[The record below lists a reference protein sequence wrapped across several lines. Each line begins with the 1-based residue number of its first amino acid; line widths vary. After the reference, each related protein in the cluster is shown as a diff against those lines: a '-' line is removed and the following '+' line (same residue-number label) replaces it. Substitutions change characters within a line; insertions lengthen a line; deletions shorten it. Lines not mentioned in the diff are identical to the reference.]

1 MAEPRIYNSRLIDT
15 YLKLIM
21 VKHPHV
27 NVDTMVRSIGIE
39 SYEVADEGLW
49 FTQDQVNRFYAA
61 VVQATGNENIA
72 RDAGRF
78 SASADTLG
86 TVRQYILAMLG
97 PSKAF
102 ALGSKLAST
111 LTKSADYET
120 RALNSNSVEVTVR
133 PRPGVKEEPFQCQN
147 RLGMFEAIVALFGYK
162 PPVIEHEEC
171 LFKGASVCRYI
182 IRWQPNLTTRLKNAR
197 DLYSIVAMASNL
209 ALATTTPALLEQA
222 IPLTVIGFLCMN
234 WWLEASRKKLAESTL
249 ESLRDSADQ
258 LNEQINVN
266 YRNTQIAREIGEA
279 ITSPNNLDEVLQVV
293 VHTLESTL
301 DFDRG
306 LVLLANGN
314 TQRLEIRGAFGY
326 TDEYLNLL
334 ESTSFSLANPNSQ
347 GPLVVSYREQR
358 PVLVNNITEISDQV
372 SPKSRQFIE
381 ALGTK
386 SFLAVPIV
394 LENQSIGILA
404 VDNVTSNKPFVNSD
418 VNLLMGIAPTLGVS
432 FRNAALTE
440 ARENQF
446 AATLKVLAHSIDAR
460 DFLTAGHSE
469 KVAEYALGIAA
480 ELGLQHDYCQ
490 MIRIA
495 SLLHDYGKIG
505 IPDTVLKKN
514 GPLTEEER
522 ALIQTHSEKSFDILS
537 QVPFEGLNQEIPL
550 VALHHHEFWD
560 GSGYPKG
567 LKGKNIPLGARIVA
581 VADFFEAITAKRH
594 YRDPMPDGTAL
605 ALLKK
610 GSGSHFDPEVVK
622 AFLRYLGKTKPNL
635 DLPGN
640 EGQLLQRRDPRYKY
654 KVPVKARVAD
664 MVIAGETTDISAGGI
679 FLQIPRAHL
688 DQISRDTTLEL
699 TMDLPNGRRINLTG
713 EVRWVNEVEAK
724 NSLKHPAGLGVAF
737 RNLDENIRDVLNHSL
752 RRRARIKEF
761 HFPLPVQPQS
771 A

>member
-1 MAEPRIYNSRLIDT
+1 MADPRIYNSRLIDT
-15 YLKLIM
+15 YLKLIK

-27 NVDTMVRSIGIE
+27 NVEAMIRSIGIE
-39 SYEVADEGLW
+39 PYEVADEGLW
-49 FTQDQVNRFYAA
+49 FTQDQINRFYAA

-102 ALGSKLAST
+102 ALGSKLSGT

-120 RALNSNSVEVTVR
+120 KILGPNSVELTVR
-133 PRPGVKEEPFQCQN
+133 PRPGVKEEAFQCQN
-147 RLGMFEAIVALFGYK
+147 RLGVFEAIVALFGYK
-162 PPVIEHEEC
+162 PPVIEHREC
-171 LFKGASVCRYI
+171 LFNGASICRYV
-182 IRWQPNLTTRLKNAR
+182 IRWQPNLTTRVKYAR
-197 DLYSIVAMASNL
+197 DLYSFGAVAGNL
-209 ALATTTPALLEQA
+209 ALAMTTPALLEQA
-222 IPLTVIGFLCMN
+222 IPLTVTGFLGMN
-234 WWLEASRKKLAESTL
+234 WWLEASRKKLAENTL

-293 VHTLESTL
+293 VQTLESTL
-301 DFDRG
+301 DFERG
-306 LVLLANGN
+306 LVLLANRDTN
-314 TQRLEIRGAFGY
+314 RLEIRGAFGY
-326 TDEYLNLL
+326 TDEYLDLL
-334 ESTSFSLANPNSQ
+334 ESTSFSLTNPNSQ
-347 GPLVVSYREQR
+347 GPLVVSFREQR
-358 PVLVNNITEISDQV
+358 PVLVNNVTEISDQV

-394 LENQSIGILA
+394 LENQSVGILA
-404 VDNVTSNKPFVNSD
+404 VDNVTSKKTLANSD
-418 VNLLMGIAPTLGVS
+418 VNLLMSIAPTLGVS
-432 FRNAALTE
+432 FRNAALIE

-469 KVAEYALGIAA
+469 KVAEYAIGIAA

-537 QVPFEGLNQEIPL
+537 QVPFDELNQEIPL

-567 LKGKNIPLGARIVA
+567 LKGKDIPLGARIVA

-594 YRDPMPDGTAL
+594 YRDPMALGTAL
-605 ALLKK
+605 DLLKK

-622 AFLRYLGKTKPNL
+622 AFLRYIKKIRPNL
-635 DLPGN
+635 DLPA
-640 EGQLLQRRDPRYKY
+640 EKDQLIQRRDPRYKY
-654 KVPVKARVAD
+654 QAPVKARVAD

-679 FLQIPRAHL
+679 FLQIPQPHL
-688 DQISRDTTLEL
+688 AKISGDTSLEL
-699 TMDLPNGRRINLTG
+699 TIDLPNGRRINLTG
-713 EVRWVNEVEAK
+713 EVRWVNKADAK
-724 NSLKHPAGLGVAF
+724 NSLEHPAGLGVAF
-737 RNLDENIRDVLNHSL
+737 RNLDENIRDVLNYLLH
-752 RRRARIKEF
+752 RRARIKEF
-761 HFPLPVQPQS
+761 HFPLPGRPQS